1 MPPLTG
7 PSHGRFYRL
16 RFKSEDAPK
25 IHVALSV
32 SLFLLNLTF
41 FVNVGQGPE
50 PRDAACRARGGIF
63 HYFLLCTFTWMG
75 LEAFH
80 LYLLVIKVF
89 NTYFGHYFLKLSLV
103 GWGRCR
109 PGGRRA
115 WLAVQGREGQ
125 LSRAERC
132 LPL

>member
-1 MPPLTG
+1 M
-7 PSHGRFYRL
+7 

-41 FVNVGQGPE
+41 FVNVGHGPE
-50 PRDAACRARGGIF
+50 LRDAACRARGGVF

-109 PGGRRA
+109 LGWRRA
-115 WLAVQGREGQ
+115 WLAVWGREGQ
-125 LSRAERC
+125 LSGGERC